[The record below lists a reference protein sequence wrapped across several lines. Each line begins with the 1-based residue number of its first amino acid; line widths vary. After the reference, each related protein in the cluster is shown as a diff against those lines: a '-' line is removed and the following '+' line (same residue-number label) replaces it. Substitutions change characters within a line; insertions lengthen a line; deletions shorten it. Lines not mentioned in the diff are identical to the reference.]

1 MPPSEQVVGE
11 DVLHRLVEKAL
22 KLGASYAEARFHAVR
37 GHSIGLMDNK
47 VIAAGY
53 EETVGVAVRVIVDGG
68 LGFYGT
74 NRIAPESLESAV
86 EKAVRAAKMAS
97 NIMRKPISMAPSPL
111 GRARYS
117 VWQARPL
124 DSLSLEDKIAVLRER
139 ASSAD
144 LARWGIEIR
153 RVTLFYQ
160 ELSEHKILVTS
171 DGGSVEARIPRPLV
185 YYNITASYQGR
196 ARNRF
201 STIAWSGGLEGLDR
215 EDLAGNMEDDAR
227 SLAVALREAR
237 PGPKGRM
244 DVVLSPEL
252 MGIAVHESIGHPS
265 EADRILG
272 REAAQA
278 GLSYW
283 RELSVGHRLGS
294 ESVTVIDDP
303 TIPGSFGFYLYDDE
317 AVQARP
323 RHLLFRG
330 VVTEMLHNRETA
342 SVFDTTSNGSAR
354 ARDYKSEPIVRMANT
369 YVAPGDYK
377 SVEELIEDVKEG
389 LYIKKYMEW
398 NIDDYRWAAR
408 YVGLEAYTI
417 RNGRIGEPVRDP
429 VLEITSPEF
438 WSSIDAVARDL
449 KLYPGFCGKGEPKQG
464 VPVTMGGP
472 HARLRGVEVR

>member
-1 MPPSEQVVGE
+1 MSPGEQVVGE

-37 GHSIGLMDNK
+37 GHTIGIMDGR
-47 VIAAGY
+47 VFAAGY
-53 EETVGVAVRVIVDGG
+53 EELVGVAVRAVVNGG
-68 LGFYGT
+68 LGFYST
-74 NRIAPESLESAV
+74 NKLTPESLEDAV
-86 EKAVRAAKMAS
+86 ERAVRAARIAS
-97 NIMRKPISMAPSPL
+97 SNVKKPISMAPSWI

-117 VWQARPL
+117 VWEARPL
-124 DSLSLEDKIAVLRER
+124 ESLSLEDKIAEVRER
-139 ASSAD
+139 AASAD
-144 LARWGIEIR
+144 LAKWGVEIR

-171 DGGSVEARIPRPLV
+171 DGGVVEARIPRPLV
-185 YYNITASYQGR
+185 YYNITASYQGE

-201 STIAWSGGLEGLDR
+201 SMIAWSGGLEGLDR
-215 EDLAGNMEDDAR
+215 EDLTGNMEDDAR
-227 SLAVALREAR
+227 SLAIALREAR

-252 MGIAVHESIGHPS
+252 MGIAVHESVGHPS

-283 RELSVGHRLGS
+283 RELKIGDRLGS

-303 TIPGSFGFYLYDDE
+303 TIPGSFGYYLYDDE

-323 RHLLFRG
+323 RHLLYRG

-342 SVFDTTSNGSAR
+342 SVFGVTSNGAAR

-389 LYIKKYMEW
+389 VYIKKYMEW

-417 RNGRIGEPVRDP
+417 RNGRIGEPVKDP

-449 KLYPGFCGKGEPKQG
+449 KLYPGFCGKGEPMQG

-472 HARLRGVEVR
+472 HARLRRVEVR